1 MEKAELTRLVRAL
14 QNGESEAAGQLY
26 DAFQPDIYYF
36 IKKTVQNPTLAE
48 DLTQD
53 TFMEILQTIDK
64 LQEPA
69 AFVTWSRQIAYHR
82 CTAHFRKRTELL
94 ADESE
99 DGYSVFDTIEED
111 RTEFLPDEA
120 LDKADLQKTIHEMID
135 AQSEEQRS
143 AIMMRYFDELSVKQ
157 IAAIQG
163 VSEGTVK
170 SRLNYGRKAIAE
182 SVETYEKKNGIKL
195 HCAGVVPLLLW
206 LFREYRIANGISLA
220 ATATATAGTGAAATA
235 AAAGASA
242 ATAATAGAGAAT
254 TAATTTASV
263 GAKAVATHLATKI
276 IAGVTAAALVT
287 GGTIAMVNKQ
297 QPEPEPTIEITQ
309 APTEEEVFYEWY
321 GYGKEHLGHI
331 TYRFD
336 IIVDEMDDTSI
347 QGQLEMTKLYE
358 TKHSTAFTGTGT
370 KNEDGTIE
378 YQLTYETP
386 YKTGFIGGQTYY
398 GATLIYDTDAQTFTY
413 KDDYNVVLNRKV
425 ANPEVTVLAQNATW
439 SGNGECTFCWP
450 NPDDH
455 TFEIY
460 IEQMT
465 TDTVSGTLTVR
476 NDRDNVI
483 EHTSPFVGRGFA
495 KDGQVFFEVD
505 LTYERF
511 MEYISTDLLMDHFW
525 LVYTIEADTLATGYA
540 DYYTYTIHRI
550 S

>member
-1 MEKAELTRLVRAL
+1 MERAELVRLVQAL

-36 IKKTVQNPTLAE
+36 IKKTVQDPTLAE

-120 LDKADLQKTIHEMID
+120 LDKAELQKTIHEMID
-135 AQSEEQRS
+135 ALSEEQRS
-143 AIMMRYFDELSVKQ
+143 AIMMRYFDEMSVKE
-157 IAAIQG
+157 IAAVQG

-170 SRLNYGRKAIAE
+170 SRLNYGRKAIQE
-182 SVETYEKKNGIKL
+182 SVETYEKKNGVKL
-195 HCAGVVPLLLW
+195 HCVGVVPLLLW
-206 LFREYRIANGISLA
+206 LFRQYRIANGISL
-220 ATATATAGTGAAATA
+220 TATAGTGAAATA

-287 GGTIAMVNKQ
+287 GGTIALVNKPE
-297 QPEPEPTIEITQ
+297 PEPEPTVEVTE
-309 APTEEEVFYEWY
+309 APTEEEIFYEWY
-321 GYGKEHLGHI
+321 GYGEEDWGHI

-358 TKHSTAFTGTGT
+358 TEHSTAFTGTGT

-439 SGNGECTFCWP
+439 SGNGECTYCWP
-450 NPDDH
+450 KPDNH
-455 TFEIY
+455 TFEIH

-511 MEYISTDLLMDHFW
+511 MEYIGTDLLMDHFW

>member
-1 MEKAELTRLVRAL
+1 MERAELVRLVQAL

-36 IKKTVQNPTLAE
+36 IKKTVQDPTLAE

-120 LDKADLQKTIHEMID
+120 LDKAELQKTIHEMID
-135 AQSEEQRS
+135 ALSEEQRS
-143 AIMMRYFDELSVKQ
+143 AIMMRYFDEMSVKE
-157 IAAIQG
+157 IAAVQG

-170 SRLNYGRKAIAE
+170 SRLNYGRKAIQE
-182 SVETYEKKNGIKL
+182 SVETYEKKNGVKL

-206 LFREYRIANGISLA
+206 LFRQYRIANGISL
-220 ATATATAGTGAAATA
+220 TATAGTGAAATA

-287 GGTIAMVNKQ
+287 GGTIALVNKQ
-297 QPEPEPTIEITQ
+297 EPEPEPTVEVTE
-309 APTEEEVFYEWY
+309 APTEEEIFYEWY
-321 GYGKEHLGHI
+321 GYGEEDWGHI

-358 TKHSTAFTGTGT
+358 TVHSTAFTGTGT

-439 SGNGECTFCWP
+439 SGNGECTYCWP
-450 NPDDH
+450 KPDNH
-455 TFEIY
+455 TFEIH

-465 TDTVSGTLTVR
+465 TDTVSGTLTVC

-511 MEYISTDLLMDHFW
+511 MEYIGTDLLMDHFW